1 MTSKYGKNK
10 RWLRCYR
17 GGVTIIIIIYGVCV
31 EGASVN
37 VEFRKILARRLKQS
51 RVSAALWSN
60 LIAIRFG
67 AAEACRMNWA

>member
-10 RWLRCYR
+10 RWLRRYR

-37 VEFRKILARRLKQS
+37 VEFRKTL
-51 RVSAALWSN
+51 AALWSN

-67 AAEACRMNWA
+67 TAEACRMNWA